1 MVATERRNLRH
12 SETHNV
18 CDSKTVKVTDSKTF
32 GFSEEVLRRIDVAER
47 ERASRL
53 AAKAD
58 HFTIEPDHVKP
69 GGWIVRNPR
78 IPGRIELVN
87 AEGCCTCNYYRIWDR
102 CKHSA
107 LVQGHG

>member
-1 MVATERRNLRH
+1 MATVL
-12 SETHNV
+12 TH
-18 CDSKTVKVTDSKTF
+18 
-32 GFSEEVLRRIDVAER
+32 EAMARAEQMR
-47 ERASRL
+47 LESLSRL

-69 GGWIVRNPR
+69 GGWIVRNPK

-87 AEGCCTCNYYRIWDR
+87 AEGRCTCNYYRIWDR